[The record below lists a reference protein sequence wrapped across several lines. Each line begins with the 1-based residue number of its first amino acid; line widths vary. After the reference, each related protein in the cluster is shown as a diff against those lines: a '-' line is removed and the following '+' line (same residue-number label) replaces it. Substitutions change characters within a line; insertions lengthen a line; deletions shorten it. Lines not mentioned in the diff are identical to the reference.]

1 MPMRPTDRL
10 RTALLPQFREGGG
23 NHSTGSKF
31 CGRRGVKDTSL
42 HWVLQHQRHNLHL
55 PDRAVLGCHKQ
66 ARRCEGVANDNI
78 ARVEI
83 LAPRRVFDFPLDGPS
98 LLQDHE
104 REHSRSLGH
113 GQHIGDT
120 CVQVLPVHSKRRL
133 ALPSCLAQRIHGEFR
148 GAECTIFHGLR
159 KPPPRMLHLSS
170 AQLQRR
176 PTKQRL
182 ERRVDEVSHRRL
194 QLTVHSCVHQFDD
207 RVEEVPRGSAATSL
221 GTRGSVSPA
230 ARASTGGMGAA
241 PSRNTIGHNS
251 RRIWELRS
259 CMPCSS
265 SNGCPRSGVQINTT
279 APMLTSPCDRS
290 EPSSRSASSATR
302 PPMEWPM
309 SVKACLG
316 APASAYSS
324 DILSMAAAAKAACC
338 RTTEEC
344 SAEAEAWK
352 SVAKKAAAGRE
363 VFER

>member
-207 RVEEVPRGSAATSL
+207 RVEEVPREQQVHVAE
-221 GTRGSVSPA
+221 RGIDVVHRRGDNGGPH
-230 ARASTGGMGAA
+230 RASRQRRHLARHQGIGVPGSQGEHRRHGRGAIAKHHRPQLA
-241 PSRNTIGHNS
+241 PNLGA
-251 RRIWELRS
+251 
-259 CMPCSS
+259 
-265 SNGCPRSGVQINTT
+265 QIMH
-279 APMLTSPCDRS
+279 ALLEQQRVSQK
-290 EPSSRSASSATR
+290 RSADQHHSPNVDQPLR
-302 PPMEWPM
+302 P
-309 SVKACLG
+309 LG
-316 APASAYSS
+316 AQQP
-324 DILSMAAAAKAACC
+324 
-338 RTTEEC
+338 
-344 SAEAEAWK
+344 
-352 SVAKKAAAGRE
+352 
-363 VFER
+363 